1 MGIDSHLDGHH
12 TPWHQTHLGGIIQ
25 RGPGLAM
32 VEATSVTPEGR
43 ITPEDSGLW
52 KDSQMAP
59 LKYSVD
65 FAHSQGQKI
74 GIQLA
79 HAGRKAST
87 VAPWLARSAVAPKDV
102 NGWPDNVLAP
112 SDVAYPGLA
121 DPKAMSKDDIESLK
135 RSWVAAVQR
144 AVKIGFD
151 VIEIHNAHG
160 YLLHSFL
167 SPASNKRTDEYGGS
181 FENRIR
187 LTLEIVELT
196 RQNVPEDMPIF
207 LRISATD
214 WLENEEGMDSW
225 KTEDTVRLAEILV
238 TKGIDLLDVSTG
250 GLHPN
255 QKIKGGPGYQAPF
268 AQKVKEKVGDSMKVG
283 TVGTITNGKQANE
296 LLERGLDLAIVG
308 RYFQKNPGL
317 VWTFAEDLGV
327 EINVANQIR
336 WGFGGRTGIE
346 KEAQALSDFGGA
358 FCMGGIGGAVW
369 HGVKGFRNSP
379 YGERR
384 IGAITA
390 IKARAPV
397 LGGNFGVWGGLFSTF
412 DCAVK
417 GLRKKEDP
425 YNAIIAGFFTGGSLA
440 IRGGMRAARNSAIG
454 CAILL
459 AVIEGVGIGIQR
471 MMAENTRLDVAPP
484 PPPPASEGTQSPMIA

>member
-1 MGIDSHLDGHH
+1 MPEAHDAHHNVLEASKQDFSTQDNLANEPAKGAEYYTPAQNPPAGVASDPQPNGSHPPKLFQPLKLRGLTLHNRIMLSPLCQYSAEDGHH
-12 TPWHQTHLGGIIQ
+12 TAWHQTHLGGIIQ

-59 LKYSVD
+59 LKYTVD

-87 VAPWLARSAVAPKDV
+87 VAPWLARSAVATKDV

-112 SDVAYPGLA
+112 SNVAYPGLA
-121 DPKAMSKDDIESLK
+121 HPKAMTKDDIESLK
-135 RSWVAAVQR
+135 GSWVAAVQR

-187 LTLEIVELT
+187 LTLEVVELT
-196 RQNVPEDMPIF
+196 RQTVPEDMPIF

-214 WLENEEGMDSW
+214 WLENEEGIDSW
-225 KTEDTVRLAEILV
+225 KAEDTVRLAEILA
-238 TKGIDLLDVSTG
+238 TKGVDLLDVSTG

-255 QKIKGGPGYQAPF
+255 QKIKRGPSYQAPF
-268 AQKVKEKVGDSMKVG
+268 AQKVKEKVGDKMMVG
-283 TVGTITNGKQANE
+283 TVGTITSGKQANE
-296 LLERGLDLAIVG
+296 LLETGLDLGIVG
-308 RYFQKNPGL
+308 RFFQKDPGL
-317 VWTFAEDLGV
+317 VWTFAEELGV

-336 WGFGGRTGIE
+336 WGFGG
-346 KEAQALSDFGGA
+346 K
-358 FCMGGIGGAVW
+358 V
-369 HGVKGFRNSP
+369 GFP
-379 YGERR
+379 
-384 IGAITA
+384 
-390 IKARAPV
+390 KQ
-397 LGGNFGVWGGLFSTF
+397 
-412 DCAVK
+412 
-417 GLRKKEDP
+417 
-425 YNAIIAGFFTGGSLA
+425 
-440 IRGGMRAARNSAIG
+440 RGKM
-454 CAILL
+454 
-459 AVIEGVGIGIQR
+459 
-471 MMAENTRLDVAPP
+471 
-484 PPPPASEGTQSPMIA
+484 